1 MRTPPPAL
9 LPILRSQVAGDLLA
23 LLYLHPDSEYSLTE
37 AAAAIGSSVNAVHH
51 EASRLAKAGLI
62 TDRRRGNLRL
72 VRAVTD
78 SLLTRPLTDLLAVTY
93 GPLPVLRDLLADVD
107 GVEAAYIYGSWAA
120 RYHGEPGPIPADV
133 DVIVIGSPILD
144 ELDDI
149 TEHAERQLH
158 RPVNIRTIRPEAWA
172 GHDSGD
178 PFLRSVQ
185 SRPLVSLARP
195 EAGEDQP

>member
-1 MRTPPPAL
+1 L

-37 AAAAIGSSVNAVHH
+37 GAAAIGSSVNAVHH
-51 EASRLAKAGLI
+51 EASLLAKAGLI

-72 VRAVTD
+72 IRAVTD
-78 SLLTRPLTDLLAVTY
+78 SVLTRPLTDLLAVTY
-93 GPLPVLRDLLADVD
+93 GPLPVLRDLLAHVD

-120 RYHGEPGPIPADV
+120 RYHGEPGPLPADV

-144 ELDDI
+144 ELDDV

-158 RPVNIRTIRPEAWA
+158 RPVNIRTISPEAWD

-195 EAGEDQP
+195 DAGGDQP